1 MLLKRNY
8 TNLLSTFEVWT
19 SVPWM
24 TSWSTPVVHVNK
36 YIPTGSNQLI
46 EEYIGRHRYTG
57 SDGLLVVSVYIL
69 LWFKFLC
76 LTRFIV
82 QKRNLVELSTLE
94 HVTLTVRISTLFYTD
109 CDVLHRGGEL
119 NP

>member
-1 MLLKRNY
+1 MFLKRNY

-36 YIPTGSNQLI
+36 YIPTGSSQLI

-57 SDGLLVVSVYIL
+57 DDGFRIWCIVV
-69 LWFKFLC
+69 
-76 LTRFIV
+76 
-82 QKRNLVELSTLE
+82 
-94 HVTLTVRISTLFYTD
+94 
-109 CDVLHRGGEL
+109 
-119 NP
+119 